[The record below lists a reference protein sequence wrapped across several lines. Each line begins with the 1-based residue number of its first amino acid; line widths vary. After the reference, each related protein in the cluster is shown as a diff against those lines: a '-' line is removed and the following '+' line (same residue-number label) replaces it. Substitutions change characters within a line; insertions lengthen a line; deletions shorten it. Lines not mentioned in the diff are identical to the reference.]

1 MKLKKKNIALYKK
14 QFSRLGWQYVFYG
27 WHFNIITGW
36 NNITLRKVYVKT
48 CRFNKMYM
56 DKDIIE
62 DKLYQIIDHFTKR
75 EFTPIK
81 S

>member
-1 MKLKKKNIALYKK
+1 
-14 QFSRLGWQYVFYG
+14 
-27 WHFNIITGW
+27 
-36 NNITLRKVYVKT
+36 
-48 CRFNKMYM
+48 MYM

-62 DKLYQIIDHFTKR
+62 DKLYQIIDHFSKR